1 MMVIYDINA
10 LKTGFSSMVASM
22 INPAK
27 KPGRRCLMKGL
38 KISLLIA
45 AQFFIALS
53 LFADIY
59 EWTDANG
66 VKHFTNYAPP
76 DNAKLLMK
84 TEAVPYDEAAD
95 IERIETEQQ
104 DQLELERQEIAE
116 REAELERKVAEAER
130 RLAALDR
137 QAEKIEREA
146 EDWSDET
153 ADDAYIDSSYDSY
166 GSYGYYPGYYTYPRK
181 QRWYYRGHSGGIY
194 YKKPH
199 YKRYH
204 RYHHYKKNNYRHH
217 KNRFFKNNHFP
228 KHHFR
233 SHSKQTHGKHHY
245 RFQGRQHY
253 GQSNFNRGRIGY
265 SRR

>member
-1 MMVIYDINA
+1 
-10 LKTGFSSMVASM
+10 
-22 INPAK
+22 
-27 KPGRRCLMKGL
+27 MKGL

-45 AQFFIALS
+45 VQFFIASS

-95 IERIETEQQ
+95 VERMETEQQ

-116 REAELERKVAEAER
+116 REAELEWKVAEAER

-137 QAEKIEREA
+137 QAERIEREA
-146 EDWSDET
+146 DEWSDAS
-153 ADDAYIDSSYDSY
+153 ADDAYIDRGYESY

-181 QRWYYRGHSGGIY
+181 QRWYYRNHSGGIFY
-194 YKKPH
+194 EKPH

-204 RYHHYKKNNYRHH
+204 RYHHYKKKDYGHH
-217 KNRFFKNNHFP
+217 KKRFVRNKHFP

-233 SHSKQTHGKHHY
+233 SHSTQKHVKHRY
-245 RFQGRQHY
+245 RSHRTRHY
-253 GQSNFNRGRIGY
+253 GWSNFNRGRIGFNH
-265 SRR
+265 R